1 MAARANPAGAWLSVL
16 SAAAD
21 EWRATPFYRLMLRGS
36 DPDRITQWGED
47 PRRGDPV
54 VGGEILRGMW
64 RFGAERLARAQT
76 IPWSAVAPSP
86 HFSARLHSFVW
97 LVDLAATG
105 PSSYEPI
112 GALIDAWVEGYGEWH
127 AAAWAPELAAE
138 RLYAWLCHGRPAF
151 EQADPMRSAAL
162 MRTLGRQARHLYIAA
177 QDGRRA
183 GPMAP
188 LRTPMARIKAG
199 AALMLAGL
207 AGLPDAERLL
217 DLGEELLIEA
227 CAQQFF
233 ADGGHKS
240 RCPHMLLEA
249 LCDFISVDLGCARA
263 GRESPPDLRA
273 QATKM
278 AAMVRLFRL
287 GDGALACFHGGG
299 EGLAGSVDA
308 ALREIGPGRD
318 FQYATQS
325 GYQRLAA
332 GDTALVIDVGA
343 APPRDYAERGHA
355 GALAFE
361 MSTGADRLI
370 VNVGSSFEID
380 AQWRAAG
387 RATNGHSTLVV
398 DDALSCVFEQARG
411 PRSAARPVGPA
422 AVSGKRTED
431 DEGVGLEALHD
442 GYRAGYGLIH
452 RRLLHLRKDGARL
465 FGLDSL
471 ARPLKEGKGDP
482 VRTSPGPFALR
493 FHLHPLVRADSA
505 DARTIMLHTRRGD
518 VWRYR
523 ADRAVALEE
532 SVYLGHGQPQRTMQ
546 IVVTGAADPRGDGD
560 EASNRVMWALT
571 RLK

>member
-1 MAARANPAGAWLSVL
+1 MAAGANPAGAWLSVL

-21 EWRATPFYRLMLRGS
+21 EWRATPFYRLMLRGA
-36 DPDRITQWGED
+36 DPDRIAQWGED

-76 IPWSAVAPSP
+76 IPWSAAPPSA
-86 HFSARLHSFVW
+86 HFSARLHSFSW
-97 LVDLAATG
+97 LVDLAAAG
-105 PSSYEPI
+105 ASSYEPI
-112 GALIDAWVEGYGEWH
+112 SALIDAWMDGYGEWH

-138 RLYAWLCHGRPAF
+138 RIYAWLCHGRPAF
-151 EQADPMRSAAL
+151 EQADAARRAAL
-162 MRTLGRQARHLYIAA
+162 LRTLGRQARHLFIAA
-177 QDGRRA
+177 QDGRRV
-183 GPMAP
+183 GPLAP
-188 LRTPMARIKAG
+188 LRTPLSRIKAG

-240 RCPHMLLEA
+240 RCPEMLIDA
-249 LCDFISVDLGCARA
+249 LSDMISVDRGCARA

-273 QATKM
+273 QMAKM

-287 GDGALACFHGGG
+287 GDGALACFQGGG
-299 EGLAGSVDA
+299 EGLAGSIDA
-308 ALREIGPGRD
+308 ALRELGAGRD

-332 GDTALVIDVGA
+332 GETILVMDVGA

-361 MSTGADRLI
+361 MSSGADRVI

-411 PRSAARPVGPA
+411 ARGAARPVGPS

-442 GYRAGYGLIH
+442 GYRSTYGLIH
-452 RRLLHLRKDGARL
+452 RRVLHMRKDGGRL

-471 ARPLKEGKGDP
+471 ARPLKDSKSDP
-482 VRTSPGPFALR
+482 TRTAPAPFALR
-493 FHLHPLVRADSA
+493 FHLHPQVRAEAA
-505 DARTIMLHTRRGD
+505 DARTILLHTRRGD

-523 ADRAVALEE
+523 ADRDATLED
-532 SVYLGHGQPQRTMQ
+532 SVYLGHGQPQRTRQ
-546 IVVTGAADPRGDGD
+546 IVVTGAADPRGEGD
-560 EASNRVMWALT
+560 EPGNRVFWALT